1 MVDANVLKQIDK
13 RIQETEDEI
22 QELSLDEL
30 KIPKIT
36 NEIKAKLE
44 KIEDLISLSLNKCE
58 LESLDNLPTSAS
70 LIRLEI
76 TDNKFKASEVS
87 KIVDKYPKLQIL
99 MLSDNNIT
107 DFPEIQRLSGL
118 KELLQLDLNN
128 TPLSKKDN
136 YRKKLFE
143 LIPTLEILDDL
154 DKEGNPY
161 EFDDDEEGEDYDG
174 EEEDS
179 EEDYDQDDEDEDE
192 EYDAKAKNRKKT
204 KK

>member
-1 MVDANVLKQIDK
+1 MVDAKVLKQIDE
-13 RIQETEDEI
+13 RIQETEEEI

-36 NEIKAKLE
+36 NEVKAKLE

-58 LESLDNLPTSAS
+58 LESLDNLPNSAS
-70 LIRLEI
+70 LIRLEVCE
-76 TDNKFKASEVS
+76 NKFKASEIS
-87 KIVDKYPKLQIL
+87 KIVERYPKLQIL

-107 DFPEIQRLSGL
+107 DFPEIKSLSGL
-118 KELLQLDLNN
+118 KELVQLDLNN
-128 TPLSKKDN
+128 TALSKKDG

-154 DKEGNPY
+154 DKDGNAY
-161 EFDDDEEGEDYDG
+161 EFDDDEEGEDYEEG

-179 EEDYDQDDEDEDE
+179 EEEYDEDEDEDE